1 MGIRM
6 GPSTTPPA
14 RDPGD
19 QGPQSEQQEAWNDP
33 LRPDGPES
41 DMIDREPAGG
51 SAVISVAAA
60 QLIEDHVAR
69 PWLHRL
75 DLIVLP
81 LVFLLDVL
89 VFSSML
95 RGDTTTAE
103 RIAIMAYSALGL
115 ALLAFRHRAPVVVF
129 CAVLAHSLLALLAT
143 TDYIPVLILLVALE
157 AVAEHR
163 SVRVSLASLAAMIV
177 PIAFLVSA
185 AAREASPERQ
195 VTAAIGSAIFYSAL
209 GVAAWAIGRAVRRHR
224 SRLSHLQKRHEAE
237 VERQRAAAEQ
247 AVSIER
253 LRIARE
259 LHDIVAHSVTIMVLH
274 AAGAKRVMDTD
285 QHRAKES
292 LTTIEQSGQ
301 QAMGELRR
309 LLELL
314 RDNDGEANSRPGS
327 PLPGLAQLPQMV
339 SSVRGSGIDV
349 SLQITGTPG
358 RLDTSIELAA
368 YRLVQEALTNITKHR
383 GAGASATVSIDWG
396 AEKMTVAVENDG
408 AGSPQLLTS
417 LSTGHGLTG
426 LRERIAIAGGDFA
439 AGPTDSG
446 GFRVAARL
454 PVSGLPAAGPPAS
467 GQPAGGP
474 PVELPVQQVPQ
485 DKSSQ
490 PSAGAGFA
498 RVDP

>member
-6 GPSTTPPA
+6 GPSTTPPQ
-14 RDPGD
+14 RDPN
-19 QGPQSEQQEAWNDP
+19 GPGLPFEQQEQNV
-33 LRPDGPES
+33 PDGPEGELS
-41 DMIDREPAGG
+41 DGSTATGG
-51 SAVISVAAA
+51 SDVTATATPATEAGAV
-60 QLIEDHVAR
+60 R
-69 PWLHRL
+69 PGLRRL
-75 DLIVLP
+75 DLVVLP
-81 LVFLLDVL
+81 LVFLLDIL

-95 RGDTTTAE
+95 RADASSAE
-103 RIAIMAYSALGL
+103 RIAILAYSALGV
-115 ALLAFRHRAPVVVF
+115 ALLAFRHWAPVIVF
-129 CAVLAHSLLALLAT
+129 CAVFAHSLLALLAT
-143 TDYIPVLILLVALE
+143 TSYIPVLLLLVALE
-157 AVAEHR
+157 AVAELR
-163 SVRVSLASLAAMIV
+163 SMRVSLAALAAMIV
-177 PIAFLVSA
+177 PTALLVSA
-185 AAREASPERQ
+185 AAREASAERQ
-195 VTAAIGSAIFYSAL
+195 VTAAIASAIFYSAL
-209 GVAAWAIGRAVRRHR
+209 AIAAWAIGQAVRRHR
-224 SRLSHLQKRHEAE
+224 GRLTRLQELHE
-237 VERQRAAAEQ
+237 VEVELQREAAQQ

-314 RDNDGEANSRPGS
+314 RENDGDTNSRPGS

-349 SLQITGTPG
+349 SLQITGAPG

-383 GAGASATVSIDWG
+383 GAGASATVTIDWG
-396 AEKMTVAVENDG
+396 MEKMTVAVENDDG
-408 AGSPQLLTS
+408 GQAQLLTS

-454 PVSGLPAAGPPAS
+454 PVSGLPAAGPPI
-467 GQPAGGP
+467 
-474 PVELPVQQVPQ
+474 ELPVQPVPQ
-485 DKSSQ
+485 DRGNKPGQ
-490 PSAGAGFA
+490 PSTEPGFA

>member
-1 MGIRM
+1 
-6 GPSTTPPA
+6 
-14 RDPGD
+14 
-19 QGPQSEQQEAWNDP
+19 
-33 LRPDGPES
+33 
-41 DMIDREPAGG
+41 
-51 SAVISVAAA
+51 
-60 QLIEDHVAR
+60 
-69 PWLHRL
+69 
-75 DLIVLP
+75 
-81 LVFLLDVL
+81 
-89 VFSSML
+89 
-95 RGDTTTAE
+95 
-103 RIAIMAYSALGL
+103 
-115 ALLAFRHRAPVVVF
+115 VVVF
-129 CAVLAHSLLALLAT
+129 CAVLAHSLLALLGT

-157 AVAEHR
+157 AVAELR
-163 SVRVSLASLAAMIV
+163 SVRVSLAALAAMMV
-177 PIAFLVSA
+177 PTALLVLA

-209 GVAAWAIGRAVRRHR
+209 AIAAWAIGRLVRRHR
-224 SRLSHLQKRHEAE
+224 SRLSHLQERHQAE
-237 VERQRAAAEQ
+237 VEQQRAAAQQ

-285 QHRAKES
+285 QRRAKES

-314 RDNDGEANSRPGS
+314 RENDGQANSRPGS

-349 SLQITGTPG
+349 SLQITGPPG

-396 AEKMTVAVENDG
+396 AEKMTVAVENDS

-417 LSTGHGLTG
+417 LSTGNGLTG

-454 PVSGLPAAGPPAS
+454 PVSGLPAAGPPA
-467 GQPAGGP
+467 
-474 PVELPVQQVPQ
+474 ELPVQQVHQ
-485 DKSSQ
+485 DQSSQ

>member
-14 RDPGD
+14 RDPSE
-19 QGPQSEQQEAWNDP
+19 QGPEFEQQEPDSQQG
-33 LRPDGPES
+33 LDGPASEMV
-41 DMIDREPAGG
+41 DEPAPTGG
-51 SAVISVAAA
+51 SDVKPIAVTPVTENGGAGWG
-60 QLIEDHVAR
+60 LRRV
-69 PWLHRL
+69 

-81 LVFLLDVL
+81 LAFLLDIMA
-89 VFSSML
+89 FSSLL

-103 RIAIMAYSALGL
+103 RIGILAYSAIGV
-115 ALLAFRHRAPVVVF
+115 ALLAFRHRAPVLVF
-129 CAVLAHSLLALLAT
+129 CAVLAHSLLALLT
-143 TDYIPVLILLVALE
+143 TSDYLPVVFLVIALE
-157 AVAEHR
+157 AVAELKPKR
-163 SVRVSLASLAAMIV
+163 ESLAALATMIA
-177 PIAFLVSA
+177 PTAILVLA
-185 AAREASPERQ
+185 AAREASAERQ
-195 VTAAIGSAIFYSAL
+195 VTAAVGSAIFYSAL
-209 GVAAWAIGRAVRRHR
+209 AIAAWAIGRVVRRHR
-224 SRLSHLQKRHEAE
+224 SRLNRLQHLHEAE
-237 VERQRAAAEQ
+237 VEQQRAAAEQ

-314 RDNDGEANSRPGS
+314 RESDGDPSSRPGS
-327 PLPGLAQLPQMV
+327 PLPGLAQVPQMV
-339 SSVRGSGIDV
+339 NSVRGSGIGV
-349 SLQITGTPG
+349 TLQITGTPG

-368 YRLVQEALTNITKHR
+368 YRLIQEALTNITKHR

-396 AEKMTVAVENDG
+396 VEKMTVAVENDDG
-408 AGSPQLLTS
+408 GQAQLLTS

-454 PVSGLPAAGPPAS
+454 PVSGLPATGTPA
-467 GQPAGGP
+467 
-474 PVELPVQQVPQ
+474 ELPTQPGPQ
-485 DKSSQ
+485 DRADQSSQ
-490 PSAGAGFA
+490 PSAGPGFA

>member
-1 MGIRM
+1 MGIRL
-6 GPSTTPPA
+6 GPGSTPPQPDPSDQA
-14 RDPGD
+14 AGLGALPEPSGRLEPDEPVSAAADRQAAPGD
-19 QGPQSEQQEAWNDP
+19 
-33 LRPDGPES
+33 S
-41 DMIDREPAGG
+41 D
-51 SAVISVAAA
+51 VIEVPPVVAAG
-60 QLIEDHVAR
+60 LGFR
-69 PWLHRL
+69 RM

-81 LVFLLDVL
+81 LVFLLDIL

-95 RGDTTTAE
+95 RSDTSSAG
-103 RIAIMAYSALGL
+103 RIAIIGYSAIGIG
-115 ALLAFRHRAPVVVF
+115 LLAFRHRAPVVVF
-129 CAVLAHSLLALLAT
+129 CAVLAHSLLALLT
-143 TDYIPVLILLVALE
+143 TAAYIPVLILLVALE
-157 AVAEHR
+157 AVAEVR
-163 SVRVSLASLAAMIV
+163 PMRVSLTALAAT
-177 PIAFLVSA
+177 IAPTALLVSA
-185 AAREASPERQ
+185 AAREASPDRQ
-195 VTAAIGSAIFYSAL
+195 ITAAIGSAIFYAAL
-209 GVAAWAIGRAVRRHR
+209 GMAAWVIGRVIRRHQ
-224 SRLSHLQKRHEAE
+224 SRLSRLQAMHEAE

-314 RDNDGEANSRPGS
+314 RENDGDGHRRPGS

-349 SLQITGTPG
+349 SLQVTGAPG
-358 RLDTSIELAA
+358 RLDASIELAA
-368 YRLVQEALTNITKHR
+368 YRLVQEALTNISKHR
-383 GAGASATVSIDWG
+383 GAGACATVSIDWG
-396 AEKMTVAVENDG
+396 TEKMTVAVENDG

-417 LSTGHGLTG
+417 LSTGNGLTG

-454 PVSGLPAAGPPAS
+454 PVSGLPGTS
-467 GQPAGGP
+467 
-474 PVELPVQQVPQ
+474 VELPIQSVPPG
-485 DKSSQ
+485 Q
-490 PSAGAGFA
+490 PDRVDQTAPGIV